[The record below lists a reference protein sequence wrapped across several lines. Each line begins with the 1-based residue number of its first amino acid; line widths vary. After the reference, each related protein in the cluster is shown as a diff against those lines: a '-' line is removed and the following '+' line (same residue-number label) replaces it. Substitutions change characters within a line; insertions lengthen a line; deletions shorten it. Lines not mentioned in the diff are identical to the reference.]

1 MMQASLPDVSN
12 RMRSFFVIW
21 AAQIVSL
28 VGSQLTGFALGVWVY
43 DETRSVL
50 MLSLTQIALHAPMVI
65 ASPLAGVLVDR
76 WERRT
81 AMIVSDIGAGLA
93 VLAAAILYLNGQL
106 EPWMVIAVNFAIG
119 TFHSLMWP
127 AYSASV
133 TLLVPKEHYGRANGL
148 VQLGEAV
155 PQIAGPAIAGALYAA
170 IHLGYLALID
180 VVTYVV
186 ASSLLFLLVRI
197 PAPPVSAG
205 ESPAGNSIR
214 SDMAYGWHYITN
226 RRSLFALLLF
236 FLGINF
242 LASML
247 GPLFVPLV
255 LENWD
260 ERVLGVLSTTMG
272 VGMLTGTLAMSAWG
286 GGKRRVIT
294 LLAGTATAFLF
305 MAVMGVRASIPLI
318 AIGGFGYMFAI
329 PIVNGT
335 SQSIW
340 QSKVAPDIQGRV
352 FSIRRAI
359 GGSMAIFGPLLA
371 APLADQVFKPAMA
384 AGGALQPYLGPLL
397 GVGESRGIGLMVVLL
412 GLLASA
418 ASIGAFGIRSIRNL
432 ESDLP
437 DHAPALTPRPV

>member
-1 MMQASLPDVSN
+1 MLQANPSDIST
-12 RMRSFFVIW
+12 RMRSFFIIW

-50 MLSLTQIALHAPMVI
+50 MLSLTQIALQAPMVI

-76 WERRT
+76 WDRRT

-93 VLAAAILYLNGQL
+93 VLAAAILYLNGWL
-106 EPWMVIAVNFAIG
+106 EPWMVIAVNFAMG
-119 TFHSLMWP
+119 SFHSLMWP
-127 AYSASV
+127 AYAASV
-133 TLLVPKEHYGRANGL
+133 TLLVPKEQYGRANGL

-180 VVTYVV
+180 VVTYVL
-186 ASSLLFLLVRI
+186 ASLLLLLLVRI
-197 PAPPVSAG
+197 PAP
-205 ESPAGNSIR
+205 
-214 SDMAYGWHYITN
+214 
-226 RRSLFALLLF
+226 RSLPGRAMQEKGFWATWPLDGTTSQTGAACLPCCCSSWGSTSSCRCSDPCLF
-236 FLGINF
+236 RW
-242 LASML
+242 S
-247 GPLFVPLV
+247 
-255 LENWD
+255 W
-260 ERVLGVLSTTMG
+260 RVGTSVYWVCLSTTMG
-272 VGMLTGTLAMSAWG
+272 VGMLAGTLAMSAWG
-286 GGKRRVIT
+286 GGKKRIVT
-294 LLAGTATAFLF
+294 LLVGTAAAFLF

-318 AIGGFGYMFAI
+318 AMGGFGYMFLI

-371 APLADQVFKPAMA
+371 APLADKVFKPAMA
-384 AGGALQPYLGPLL
+384 AGGALQPYLGTIL

-412 GLLASA
+412 GLLASG
-418 ASIGAFGIRSIRNL
+418 ASVAAFGIRSIRNL
-432 ESDLP
+432 EFDIP
-437 DHAPALTPRPV
+437 DHAEAITPASA